1 MSQPSDVSGAVNG
14 DTDRPKVKE
23 ERFSFLFVLTVRK
36 YTNIINIMITK

>member
-1 MSQPSDVSGAVNG
+1 MSQPSDVSGAVND

-23 ERFSFLFVLTVRK
+23 ERFSFFFVLTLCK